1 MLLLRA
7 RETAMA
13 RFRPILHE
21 QGLTEQQWR
30 VMRALDDLGPMTA
43 AGVAAECS
51 ILAPSMTRILRRLS
65 ESKLIST
72 NRSKNDQREM
82 VVRMTPKGKR
92 LVDVIGPKVELEYAR
107 IREQLQPA
115 SLGSLTTELKRL
127 IDLGKET
134 ESGIAESAERSRAD
148 DDAPLEPGRAAGGE

>member
-51 ILAPSMTRILRRLS
+51 ILAPSMTRILRKLS

-107 IREQLQPA
+107 IREQLEPA
-115 SLGSLTTELKRL
+115 NLASLTTELKRL
-127 IDLGKET
+127 IELGKEPEAGVAAST
-134 ESGIAESAERSRAD
+134 ERPRAD
-148 DDAPLEPGRAAGGE
+148 DAPREPGRAAGGE